1 MTAIAVPQ
9 NTQNTQNTTPT
20 ARSSGLLKLTLTE
33 LKLLTRERVR
43 VALPVAFPLVLIIIL
58 GNISSLRQPKAIYGG
73 ESFLDQY
80 TTIMVVFGL
89 ALLALT
95 NMPMLLADYR
105 ERGVLRRLQTTP
117 IGPVRVLAAQ
127 LIADLTVA
135 VAMVICILAVARIG
149 FAVPLPR
156 QAGGFVLVT
165 LLAAAALLG
174 AGLLVAAIAP
184 TGRVARGIGG
194 LLFYPMMFFA
204 GLWLPIPNMPAVL
217 QHISHATPLGAAVPA
232 LSAAAEGSMPTA
244 LQLGTMAGWAVVFG
258 LAAARFFRWE

>member
-1 MTAIAVPQ
+1 MSVTAVPAPQ
-9 NTQNTQNTTPT
+9 TQAQA
-20 ARSSGLLKLTLTE
+20 ARSSALIKLSLTE
-33 LKLLTRERVR
+33 LRLLSRERVR
-43 VALPVAFPLVLIIIL
+43 MVLPVAIPLLLIIIL
-58 GNISSLRQPKAIYGG
+58 GNIGSLRQPRAIYGG
-73 ESFLDQY
+73 ESFIDLY
-80 TTIMVVFGL
+80 TTIMVVMGL

-95 NMPMLLADYR
+95 NMPMMLADYR

-135 VAMVICILAVARIG
+135 VVMVVLILAVARIG

-156 QAGGFVLVT
+156 QAGGFVLAA

-174 AGLLVAAIAP
+174 AGLLVAAVAP
-184 TGRVARGIGG
+184 TGRVARGIGA

-204 GLWLPIPNMPAVL
+204 GLWLPIPNMPAAL
-217 QHISHATPLGAAVPA
+217 QHISHATPLRAAVPA
-232 LSAAAEGSMPTA
+232 LTAAAGGSMPTA
-244 LQLGTMAGWAVVFG
+244 LQLLTLAAWAVALG